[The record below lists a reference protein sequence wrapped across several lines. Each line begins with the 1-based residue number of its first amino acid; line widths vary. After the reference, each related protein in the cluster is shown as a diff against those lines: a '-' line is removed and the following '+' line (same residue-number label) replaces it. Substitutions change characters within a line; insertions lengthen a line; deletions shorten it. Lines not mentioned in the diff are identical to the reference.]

1 MNFTQEKG
9 AVSEERHG
17 YGAKPGHDIAVFE
30 IIDQGMQFVGMV
42 KEGEQFQPKKKGL
55 FGPAREYASYAVNS
69 TSTLNFKFTQR
80 FDHMSAS
87 HFFDLTFYVRYGVSS
102 PALIVTKLSHDPLGK
117 LRDEIKETLGGAI
130 TRLPWADIFQSKLA
144 NNFSTLPRQI
154 IQGPEFERLEKFAAE
169 YGIELKSIE
178 ISLDL
183 SAEDAEPLKKKA
195 SFNRKEEI
203 ADIDNEGEKA
213 MIAREQDL
221 LGPKVGLEK
230 AKLLYQ
236 KELERVKNQTELE
249 KTVVSIL
256 GKTLGEVA
264 SGIQTPEALS
274 RGMEII
280 WQAFQGIPG
289 PDEGRPSGMPPGLAS
304 SSPVAMLGAGS
315 QNGHMLATVLD
326 EAMRRFGA
334 RKAHPFERDFLAN
347 LLHWIAENYR
357 MQRADAKLLNDY
369 RAALVEGQEKIPNG
383 VDSESFTWLQRLL
396 DQEDLQA
403 RLA

>member
-30 IIDQGMQFVGMV
+30 IIDHGMQFAGMV
-42 KEGEQFQPKKKGL
+42 KEGEPFQPKKKHL
-55 FGPAREYASYAVNS
+55 FGPVREYVSYAVNS
-69 TSTLNFKFTQR
+69 TSTLNFKFTER

-87 HFFDLTFYVRYGVSS
+87 HFFDLAFYVRYGVSS
-102 PALIVTKLSHDPLGK
+102 PVLIVTKLSHDPLGK
-117 LRDEIKETLGGAI
+117 VRDEIKEILGGAI
-130 TRLPWADIFQSKLA
+130 TRLPWEDIFQSKLA
-144 NNFSTLPRQI
+144 NNFSTLAGQI
-154 IQGPEFERLEKFAAE
+154 VQGPEFERVEKFAAE
-169 YGIELKSIE
+169 YGIEIKSIE

-183 SAEDAEPLKKKA
+183 SVEDTGPLKKKA
-195 SFNRKEEI
+195 SFDRKEQI
-203 ADIDNEGEKA
+203 ADIDNDGERAK
-213 MIAREQDL
+213 IAREQEL
-221 LGPKVGLEK
+221 LGPKAGLEK

-274 RGMEII
+274 RGMDVV
-280 WQAFQGIPG
+280 WQAFQGVPG
-289 PDEGRPSGMPPGLAS
+289 SGDGRPTGMLAGAAS
-304 SSPVAMLGAGS
+304 SGAVAMLGAGL
-315 QNGHMLATVLD
+315 QNGQGLAMVLD
-326 EAMRRFGA
+326 EAMRRFGM
-334 RKAHPFERDFLAN
+334 RKAHPFERDFMAN
-347 LLHWIAENYR
+347 LLHWVAENYR
-357 MQRADAKLLNDY
+357 AQKADAELLNDY
-369 RAALVEGQEKIPNG
+369 RAALIEGQEKIPG
-383 VDSESFTWLQRLL
+383 GIDSESFTWLQRLL